1 MSKIEN
7 DFAPSTDFLKILPD
21 LWNGRAIIIR
31 SVVAAAIASAIA
43 AFLMPV
49 TFESEI
55 GLLLMPPPFKDGK
68 DEMTQLMPK
77 VLGVPDYEI
86 LLHSDGVLMQAVKKV
101 QDEAKTTKKE
111 IWPDQDDL
119 DNLNEVSSMRTRLFV
134 TTDISEKNV
143 TNMKYSPVIRLTA
156 RAKTAEQAQHL
167 AQAWGEVSQDLA
179 KSIYTK
185 GKVGIQEFM
194 RSEFEDSREK
204 LTDVN
209 RQIRDVEIDY
219 NDEAERTRL
228 TKKQERLLTYE
239 EKLTDNAIKLATL
252 EKELAE
258 LQTSFEAQPKMLK
271 LWKSPPMDSV
281 FLGEQL
287 EKKSLGKAPQPG
299 DAAKQYGFE
308 EEVLNPV
315 YTALETQVIG
325 KKSEIASLSE
335 FRHQMQ
341 AALDELNSDLQDL
354 RREVAVRSYER
365 KMLDIQ
371 MAPAKSAYEA
381 FSVKLQQAKVAESEQ
396 ANLADIKIIA
406 EAVAPDKK
414 SWPPRTLIVIAGVLL
429 AIIMSVAFIVLRGYL
444 ERAGA
449 LKPA

>member
-21 LWNGRAIIIR
+21 LWNGRKLILMSI
-31 SVVAAAIASAIA
+31 VAAAVASAIA

-55 GLLLMPPPFKDGK
+55 GLILMPPPFKDSK

-77 VLGVPDYEI
+77 VLGVPDFEI
-86 LLHSDGVLMQAVKKV
+86 LLHSDGVLMEAVQKV
-101 QDEAKTTKKE
+101 KEEAKTTKKD
-111 IWPDQDDL
+111 IWPDQDDIDAL
-119 DNLNEVSSMRTRLFV
+119 DEVSSMRRRLFV

-167 AQAWGEVSQDLA
+167 AQAWGEVSEELA
-179 KSIYTK
+179 RTIYTK
-185 GKVGIQEFM
+185 GKTGIQEFM
-194 RSEFEDSREK
+194 RSEFEDSREM
-204 LTDVN
+204 LMDIS

-228 TKKQERLLTYE
+228 SKKQERLLTYE

-252 EKELAE
+252 EKELSEMQA
-258 LQTSFEAQPKMLK
+258 SFEAQPKFIK
-271 LWKSPPMDSV
+271 LWKSPPMDAV

-287 EKKSLGKAPQPG
+287 EKKSLGKAPQAG
-299 DAAKQYGFE
+299 DENKQYGFE
-308 EEVLNPV
+308 EEVLNGIH
-315 YTALETQVIG
+315 TELETQIIT
-325 KKSEIASLSE
+325 KKSEIASLVE
-335 FRHQMQ
+335 FRSQMQ
-341 AALDELNSDLQDL
+341 SALDQLTTDLQDL
-354 RREVAVRSYER
+354 RREVAVRTYER
-365 KMLDIQ
+365 KMLDLQ
-371 MAPAKSAYEA
+371 MTPAKSAYEA

-406 EAVAPDKK
+406 EAVIPDKK
-414 SWPPRTLIVIAGVLL
+414 SWPPRSVIVIAGAFL
-429 AIIMSVAFIVLRGYL
+429 AAIFSTAFLVIRGYL
-444 ERAGA
+444 QRAGA
-449 LKPA
+449 LQGA